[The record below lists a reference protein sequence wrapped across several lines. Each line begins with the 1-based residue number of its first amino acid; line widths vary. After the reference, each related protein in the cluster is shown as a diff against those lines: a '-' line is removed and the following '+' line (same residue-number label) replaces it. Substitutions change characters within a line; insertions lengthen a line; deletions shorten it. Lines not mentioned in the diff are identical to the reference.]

1 MPVAAGSATA
11 AGTGKGGF
19 GIQLGAYSNEASAS
33 AQWQVLTARYASE
46 LQGLQQHVVP
56 ADTGSGRIYRLQAA
70 VGDESRARAICDQL
84 KKHGQACV
92 AVLPH

>member
-1 MPVAAGSATA
+1 LARTA
-11 AGTGKGGF
+11 APAGKSGF
-19 GIQLGAYSNEASAS
+19 GIQLGAYSNESAAS
-33 AQWQVLTARYASE
+33 AQWRVLTSKYASE

-56 ADTGSGRIYRLQAA
+56 ADTGTGRVYRLQAT
-70 VGDESRARAICDQL
+70 VGDEGRARGICDAL